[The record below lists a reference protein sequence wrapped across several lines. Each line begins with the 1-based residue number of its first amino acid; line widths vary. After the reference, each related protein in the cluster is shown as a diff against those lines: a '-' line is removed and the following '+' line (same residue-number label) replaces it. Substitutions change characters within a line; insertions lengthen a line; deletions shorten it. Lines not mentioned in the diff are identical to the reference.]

1 VVAVKNPCEIV
12 SRNILPACRS
22 LIAKELI
29 KKHHFTQTSA
39 AEKLGTTQAAISHYL
54 SSKRGEKYV
63 NILTE
68 NSQAMSTITSLV
80 DRIATNETTPDE
92 IMETFCELCGLVQE
106 QNLVIG

>member
-1 VVAVKNPCEIV
+1 MKNPCEIV

-22 LIAKELI
+22 LIARELI
-29 KKHHFTQTSA
+29 EKHHFTQTLA

-68 NSQAMSTITSLV
+68 NSQAMSTITNLV
-80 DRIATNETTPDE
+80 DRIAMNETAPDE
-92 IMETFCELCGLVQE
+92 VMETFCELCGLVRE

>member
-1 VVAVKNPCEIV
+1 MKNPCEIV

-29 KKHHFTQTSA
+29 EKYHFTQTSA

-63 NILTE
+63 DILTE
-68 NSQAMSTITSLV
+68 NSQAMSTIRNLV
-80 DRIATNETTPDE
+80 NRIAMNATTPHE
-92 IMETFCELCGLVQE
+92 IMETFCELCGLLRD
-106 QNLVIG
+106 QNLVID